1 MVTLKQFV
9 TFSKTLKLF
18 EDQEKKK
25 KNKQKK
31 WQNSLFNGPIIV
43 NEMFV

>member
-25 KNKQKK
+25 KQTKK